1 MPAND
6 NKLDRSGADGKH
18 DVVRNWAVTG
28 IFWILALGTLSV
40 AQGVFVPIITA
51 LVLALTFSP
60 VRRALGGIGI
70 PPSAAAG
77 IIMISLMIILG
88 TLFFFISEALQEY
101 VSDAPTFAEEVRR
114 ELSGLF
120 GTIEPVLKAGDQ
132 IEALTKQG
140 EQQTVALRE
149 PGFVSVMTQ
158 ATPAVISQLV
168 ITITLCFFF
177 IASGDM
183 FYEKLVQVMPKLKDK
198 RRALAAARTIENQL
212 STYLF
217 TITAINAALGVLIGC
232 AMWALGMPNAVLFGL
247 GAFLLNYIPYI
258 GSIGGIAVTLVTGLV
273 TFDNTAQALL
283 PAFMYWV
290 LNTIEGQLLTPILV
304 GKRLKL
310 NAVVVFISFAL
321 WAWVW
326 SFMGM
331 LLSTPILLM
340 AKVVSDNVE
349 GLESFGKF
357 LGDRDDL
364 SSSDSRLMKFVF
376 RQKKDS
382 VPDQS

>member
-1 MPAND
+1 MTDPSVSQEHGPNS
-6 NKLDRSGADGKH
+6 RE
-18 DVVRNWAVTG
+18 VVRNWAITG
-28 IFWILALGTLSV
+28 IFWILVLGALSL
-40 AQGVFVPIITA
+40 AQGVFVPIISA
-51 LVLALTFSP
+51 FVLALTFSP
-60 VRRALGGIGI
+60 VRRALEGLGI
-70 PPSAAAG
+70 PSSAAAG
-77 IIMISLMIILG
+77 MIMISLLVVFCV
-88 TLFFFISEALQEY
+88 LFYFISEALQEY
-101 VSDAPTFAEEVRR
+101 LVDAPTFAEEVRR

-132 IEALTKQG
+132 IDALTNQNK
-140 EQQTVALRE
+140 QQTVALRE

-158 ATPAVISQLV
+158 ATPAVVSQLV
-168 ITITLCFFF
+168 VTLTLSFFLM
-177 IASGDM
+177 ASGDM

-217 TITAINAALGVLIGC
+217 TISAINATLGVIIGLV
-232 AMWALGMPNAVLFGL
+232 MWLAGMPNPLLFGL

-258 GSIGGIAVTLVTGLV
+258 GSIGGITITLVTGLV
-273 TFDNTAQALL
+273 TFDSTIQGILPALL
-283 PAFMYWV
+283 YWII
-290 LNTIEGQLLTPILV
+290 NTIEGQFLTPVLV
-304 GKRLKL
+304 GRRLKL

-340 AKVVSDNVE
+340 AKVVSDNVN

-364 SSSDSRLMKFVF
+364 SGSDSRLLKFVF
-376 RQKKDS
+376 RQKDRS
-382 VPDQS
+382 AAEEA

>member
-1 MPAND
+1 MTDSSASQDVACGN
-6 NKLDRSGADGKH
+6 RE
-18 DVVRNWAVTG
+18 VVRNWAITG
-28 IFWILALGTLSV
+28 IFWILVLGALSL
-40 AQGVFVPIITA
+40 AQGVFVPIISA
-51 LVLALTFSP
+51 FVLALTFSP
-60 VRRALGGIGI
+60 VRRVLEGLGI
-70 PPSAAAG
+70 PSSAAAG
-77 IIMISLMIILG
+77 MIMISLLIVFCV
-88 TLFFFISEALQEY
+88 LFYFISEALQEY
-101 VSDAPTFAEEVRR
+101 LVDAPTFAEEVRR

-132 IEALTKQG
+132 IDALTNQNK
-140 EQQTVALRE
+140 QQTVALRE

-158 ATPAVISQLV
+158 ATPAVVSQLV
-168 ITITLCFFF
+168 VTLTLSFFLM
-177 IASGDM
+177 ASGDM

-217 TITAINAALGVLIGC
+217 TISAINATLGVIIGLV
-232 AMWALGMPNAVLFGL
+232 MWLAGMPNPLLFGL

-258 GSIGGIAVTLVTGLV
+258 GSIGGITITLVTGLV
-273 TFDNTAQALL
+273 TFDSTIQGILPALL
-283 PAFMYWV
+283 YWII
-290 LNTIEGQLLTPILV
+290 NTIEGQFLTPVLV
-304 GKRLKL
+304 GRRLKL

-340 AKVVSDNVE
+340 AKVVSDNVN

-364 SSSDSRLMKFVF
+364 SGSDSRLLKFVF
-376 RQKKDS
+376 RQKDRS
-382 VPDQS
+382 AAEEA

>member
-1 MPAND
+1 MKEYMASPDAPD
-6 NKLDRSGADGKH
+6 NKR
-18 DVVRNWAVTG
+18 DVVRNWAITG
-28 IFWILALGTLSV
+28 IFWILALGTLSL
-40 AQGVFVPIITA
+40 AQGVFVPIISA
-51 LVLALTFSP
+51 FVLALTFSP
-60 VRRALGGIGI
+60 VRRALGRIGI
-70 PPSAAAG
+70 PAGAAAG
-77 IIMISLMIILG
+77 IIMVSLLVVFG
-88 TLFFFISEALQEY
+88 VLFYFISEALQQY
-101 VSDAPTFAEEVRR
+101 MSDAPTFAAEVRR

-132 IEALTKQG
+132 IDALTSQG
-140 EQQTVALRE
+140 KQQTVAIRE

-158 ATPAVISQLV
+158 ATPAVVSQLIV
-168 ITITLCFFF
+168 TLTLSFFL

-217 TITAINAALGVLIGC
+217 TITAINAVLGMVIGSV
-232 AMWALGMPNAVLFGL
+232 MWAIGMPNPLLFGL

-258 GSIGGIAVTLVTGLV
+258 GSIGGITVSLVTGLV
-273 TFDNTAQALL
+273 TFDNTLQALL
-283 PAFMYWV
+283 PALLYW
-290 LNTIEGQLLTPILV
+290 LINTIEGQFLTPVLV
-304 GKRLKL
+304 GRRLKL

-326 SFMGM
+326 SFMGR

-340 AKVVSDNVE
+340 AKVVSDNVN

-364 SSSDSRLMKFVF
+364 SGSDSRLMKFVF
-376 RQKKDS
+376 RQKDTPLS
-382 VPDQS
+382 EEG

>member
-1 MPAND
+1 M
-6 NKLDRSGADGKH
+6 LGA
-18 DVVRNWAVTG
+18 
-28 IFWILALGTLSV
+28 LSL
-40 AQGVFVPIITA
+40 AQGVFVPIISA
-51 LVLALTFSP
+51 FVLALTFSP
-60 VRRALGGIGI
+60 VRRVLEGLGI
-70 PPSAAAG
+70 PSSAAAG
-77 IIMISLMIILG
+77 MIMISLLIVFCV
-88 TLFFFISEALQEY
+88 LFYFISEALQEY
-101 VSDAPTFAEEVRR
+101 LVDAPTFAEEVRR

-132 IEALTKQG
+132 IDALTNQNK
-140 EQQTVALRE
+140 QQTVALRE

-158 ATPAVISQLV
+158 ATPAVVSQLV
-168 ITITLCFFF
+168 VTLTLSFFLM
-177 IASGDM
+177 ASGDM

-217 TITAINAALGVLIGC
+217 TISAINATLGVIIGLV
-232 AMWALGMPNAVLFGL
+232 MWLAGMPNPLLFGL

-258 GSIGGIAVTLVTGLV
+258 GSIGGITITLVTGLV
-273 TFDNTAQALL
+273 TFDSTIQGILPALL
-283 PAFMYWV
+283 YWII
-290 LNTIEGQLLTPILV
+290 NTIEGQFLTPVLV
-304 GKRLKL
+304 GRRLKL

-340 AKVVSDNVE
+340 AKVVSDNVN

-364 SSSDSRLMKFVF
+364 SGSDSRLLKFVF
-376 RQKKDS
+376 RQKDRS
-382 VPDQS
+382 AAEEA

>member
-1 MPAND
+1 MTDSSASQD
-6 NKLDRSGADGKH
+6 GACGSRE
-18 DVVRNWAVTG
+18 VVRNWAITG
-28 IFWILALGTLSV
+28 IFWILVLGALSL
-40 AQGVFVPIITA
+40 AQGVFVPIISA
-51 LVLALTFSP
+51 FVLALTFSP
-60 VRRALGGIGI
+60 VRRVLEGLGI
-70 PPSAAAG
+70 PSSAAAG
-77 IIMISLMIILG
+77 MIMISLLIVFCV
-88 TLFFFISEALQEY
+88 LFYFISEALQEY
-101 VSDAPTFAEEVRR
+101 LVDAPTFAEEVRR

-132 IEALTKQG
+132 IDALTNQNK
-140 EQQTVALRE
+140 QQTVALRE

-158 ATPAVISQLV
+158 ATPAVVSQLV
-168 ITITLCFFF
+168 VTLTLSFFLM
-177 IASGDM
+177 ASGDM

-217 TITAINAALGVLIGC
+217 TISAINATLGVIIGLV
-232 AMWALGMPNAVLFGL
+232 MWLAGMPNPLLFGL

-258 GSIGGIAVTLVTGLV
+258 GSIGGITITLVTGLV
-273 TFDNTAQALL
+273 TFDSTIQGILPALL
-283 PAFMYWV
+283 YWII
-290 LNTIEGQLLTPILV
+290 NTIEGQFLTPVLV
-304 GKRLKL
+304 GRRLKL

-340 AKVVSDNVE
+340 AKVVSDNVN

-364 SSSDSRLMKFVF
+364 SGSDSRLLKFVF
-376 RQKKDS
+376 SQKDRS
-382 VPDQS
+382 AAEEA

>member
-1 MPAND
+1 MTDSSASQD
-6 NKLDRSGADGKH
+6 GACGSRE
-18 DVVRNWAVTG
+18 VVRNWAITG
-28 IFWILALGTLSV
+28 IFWILVLGALSL
-40 AQGVFVPIITA
+40 AQGVFVPIISA
-51 LVLALTFSP
+51 FVLALTFSP
-60 VRRALGGIGI
+60 VRRVLEGLGI
-70 PPSAAAG
+70 PSSAAAG
-77 IIMISLMIILG
+77 MIMISLLIVFCV
-88 TLFFFISEALQEY
+88 LFYFISEALQEY
-101 VSDAPTFAEEVRR
+101 LVDAPTFAEEVRR

-132 IEALTKQG
+132 IDALTNQNK
-140 EQQTVALRE
+140 QQTVALRE

-158 ATPAVISQLV
+158 ATPAVVSQLV
-168 ITITLCFFF
+168 VTLTLSFFLM
-177 IASGDM
+177 ASGDM

-217 TITAINAALGVLIGC
+217 TISAINATLGVIIGLV
-232 AMWALGMPNAVLFGL
+232 MWLAGMPNPLLFGL

-258 GSIGGIAVTLVTGLV
+258 GSIGGITITLVTGLV
-273 TFDNTAQALL
+273 TFDSTIQGILPALL
-283 PAFMYWV
+283 YWII
-290 LNTIEGQLLTPILV
+290 NTIEGQFLTPVLV
-304 GKRLKL
+304 GRRLKL

-340 AKVVSDNVE
+340 AKVVSDNVN

-364 SSSDSRLMKFVF
+364 SGSDSRLLKFVF
-376 RQKKDS
+376 RQKDRS
-382 VPDQS
+382 AAEEA

>member
-1 MPAND
+1 
-6 NKLDRSGADGKH
+6 
-18 DVVRNWAVTG
+18 
-28 IFWILALGTLSV
+28 
-40 AQGVFVPIITA
+40 
-51 LVLALTFSP
+51 
-60 VRRALGGIGI
+60 
-70 PPSAAAG
+70 
-77 IIMISLMIILG
+77 
-88 TLFFFISEALQEY
+88 
-101 VSDAPTFAEEVRR
+101 
-114 ELSGLF
+114 
-120 GTIEPVLKAGDQ
+120 
-132 IEALTKQG
+132 
-140 EQQTVALRE
+140 
-149 PGFVSVMTQ
+149 
-158 ATPAVISQLV
+158 
-168 ITITLCFFF
+168 
-177 IASGDM
+177 
-183 FYEKLVQVMPKLKDK
+183 
-198 RRALAAARTIENQL
+198 
-212 STYLF
+212 
-217 TITAINAALGVLIGC
+217 
-232 AMWALGMPNAVLFGL
+232 
-247 GAFLLNYIPYI
+247 
-258 GSIGGIAVTLVTGLV
+258 
-273 TFDNTAQALL
+273 
-283 PAFMYWV
+283 MYWV

>member
-1 MPAND
+1 MTDSSASQD
-6 NKLDRSGADGKH
+6 GACGNRE
-18 DVVRNWAVTG
+18 VVRNWAITG
-28 IFWILALGTLSV
+28 IFWILVLGALSL
-40 AQGVFVPIITA
+40 AQGVFVPIISA
-51 LVLALTFSP
+51 FVLALTFSP
-60 VRRALGGIGI
+60 VRRVLEGLGI
-70 PPSAAAG
+70 PSSAAAG
-77 IIMISLMIILG
+77 MIMISLLIVFCV
-88 TLFFFISEALQEY
+88 LFYFISEALQEY
-101 VSDAPTFAEEVRR
+101 LVDAPTFAEEVRR

-132 IEALTKQG
+132 IDALTNQNK
-140 EQQTVALRE
+140 QQTVALRE

-158 ATPAVISQLV
+158 ATPAVVSQLV
-168 ITITLCFFF
+168 VTLTLSFFLM
-177 IASGDM
+177 ASGDM

-217 TITAINAALGVLIGC
+217 TISAINATLGVIIGLV
-232 AMWALGMPNAVLFGL
+232 MWLAGMPNPLLFGL

-258 GSIGGIAVTLVTGLV
+258 GSIGGITITLVTGLV
-273 TFDNTAQALL
+273 TFDSTIQGILPALL
-283 PAFMYWV
+283 YWII
-290 LNTIEGQLLTPILV
+290 NTIEGQFLTPVLV
-304 GKRLKL
+304 GRRLKL

-340 AKVVSDNVE
+340 AKVVSDNVN

-364 SSSDSRLMKFVF
+364 SGSDSRLLKFVF
-376 RQKKDS
+376 RQKDRS
-382 VPDQS
+382 AAEEA

>member
-6 NKLDRSGADGKH
+6 NQLSRSEAGEKH

-28 IFWILALGTLSV
+28 IFWILVLGALSL

-60 VRRALGGIGI
+60 VRRALGSVGI
-70 PPSAAAG
+70 PPGAAAG
-77 IIMISLMIILG
+77 IIMVSLLTVFA

-101 VSDAPTFAEEVRR
+101 VSDAPNFAEEVRR

-158 ATPAVISQLV
+158 ATPAVISQLIV
-168 ITITLCFFF
+168 TVTLCFFL

-198 RRALAAARTIENQL
+198 RRALAAARTIETQL

-232 AMWALGMPNAVLFGL
+232 VMWGLGMPNPVLFGL

-258 GSIGGIAVTLVTGLV
+258 GSIAGIAITLVTGLV
-273 TFDNTAQALL
+273 TFDNTVQAIL
-283 PAFMYWV
+283 PAFLYWI
-290 LNTIEGQLLTPILV
+290 LNTIEGQLLTPVLV

-364 SSSDSRLMKFVF
+364 SRSDSRLLKFVF
-376 RQKKDS
+376 KQKKS
-382 VPDQS
+382 AAVKQ

>member
-1 MPAND
+1 M
-6 NKLDRSGADGKH
+6 SADTVSPVVSEEKRE
-18 DVVRNWAVTG
+18 VVRNWAITG
-28 IFWILALGTLSV
+28 IFWILVLGALSL
-40 AQGVFVPIITA
+40 AQGVFVPIISA
-51 LVLALTFSP
+51 FVLALTFSP
-60 VRRALGGIGI
+60 VRRALESLGI
-70 PPSAAAG
+70 PSGAAAG
-77 IIMISLMIILG
+77 IIMVSLLVVFSIL
-88 TLFFFISEALQEY
+88 FYFISEALKQY
-101 VSDAPTFAEEVRR
+101 LSDAPTFAEEVRR

-132 IEALTKQG
+132 IDALANQG
-140 EQQTVALRE
+140 KQQTVAIRE

-158 ATPAVISQLV
+158 ATPAVVSQMV
-168 ITITLCFFF
+168 VTLTLSFFL

-183 FYEKLVQVMPKLKDK
+183 FYEKLVQVMPRLKDK

-217 TITAINAALGVLIGC
+217 TISAINATLGVIIGLL
-232 AMWALGMPNAVLFGL
+232 MWAVGMPNPLLFGL

-258 GSIGGIAVTLVTGLV
+258 GSIGGIAITLVTGLV
-273 TFDNTAQALL
+273 TYDNTLQGIM
-283 PAFMYWV
+283 PAFLYW
-290 LNTIEGQLLTPILV
+290 LINTIEGQFLTPVLV
-304 GKRLKL
+304 GRRLKL

-340 AKVVSDNVE
+340 AKVVSDNVS

-364 SSSDSRLMKFVF
+364 SGSDSRLMKFVF
-376 RQKKDS
+376 RQKDR
-382 VPDQS
+382 QIIEEA

>member
-1 MPAND
+1 MTDPSASQEHGPD
-6 NKLDRSGADGKH
+6 SRE
-18 DVVRNWAVTG
+18 VVRNWAITG
-28 IFWILALGTLSV
+28 IFWILVLGALSL
-40 AQGVFVPIITA
+40 AQGVFVPIISA
-51 LVLALTFSP
+51 FVLALTFSP
-60 VRRALGGIGI
+60 VRRVLEGLGI
-70 PPSAAAG
+70 PSSAAAG
-77 IIMISLMIILG
+77 MIMISLLIVFCV
-88 TLFFFISEALQEY
+88 LFYFISEALQEY
-101 VSDAPTFAEEVRR
+101 LVDAPTFAEEVRR

-132 IEALTKQG
+132 IDALTSQNK
-140 EQQTVALRE
+140 QQTVALRE

-158 ATPAVISQLV
+158 ATPAVVSQLV
-168 ITITLCFFF
+168 VTLTLSFFLM
-177 IASGDM
+177 ASGDM

-217 TITAINAALGVLIGC
+217 TISAINATLGVIIGLV
-232 AMWALGMPNAVLFGL
+232 MWLAGMPNPLLFGL

-258 GSIGGIAVTLVTGLV
+258 GSIGGISITLVTGLV
-273 TFDNTAQALL
+273 TFDSTIQGILPALL
-283 PAFMYWV
+283 YWII
-290 LNTIEGQLLTPILV
+290 NTIEGQFLTPVMV
-304 GKRLKL
+304 GRRLKL

-340 AKVVSDNVE
+340 AKVVSDNVN

-364 SSSDSRLMKFVF
+364 SGSDSRLLKFVF
-376 RQKKDS
+376 RQKDRS
-382 VPDQS
+382 AAEEA

>member
-1 MPAND
+1 MTDSSASQD
-6 NKLDRSGADGKH
+6 GACGNRE
-18 DVVRNWAVTG
+18 VVRNWAITG
-28 IFWILALGTLSV
+28 IFWILVLGALSL
-40 AQGVFVPIITA
+40 AQGVFVPIISA
-51 LVLALTFSP
+51 FVLALTFSP
-60 VRRALGGIGI
+60 VRRVLEGLGI
-70 PPSAAAG
+70 PSSAAAG
-77 IIMISLMIILG
+77 MIMISLLIVFCV
-88 TLFFFISEALQEY
+88 LFYFISEALQEY
-101 VSDAPTFAEEVRR
+101 LVDAPTFAEEVRR

-132 IEALTKQG
+132 IDALTNQNK
-140 EQQTVALRE
+140 QQTVALRE

-158 ATPAVISQLV
+158 ATPAVVSQLV
-168 ITITLCFFF
+168 VTLTLSFFLM
-177 IASGDM
+177 ASGDM

-217 TITAINAALGVLIGC
+217 TISAINATLGVIIGLV
-232 AMWALGMPNAVLFGL
+232 MWLAGMPNPLLFGL

-258 GSIGGIAVTLVTGLV
+258 GSIGGITITLVTGLV
-273 TFDNTAQALL
+273 TFDSTIQGILPALL
-283 PAFMYWV
+283 YWII
-290 LNTIEGQLLTPILV
+290 NTIEGQFLTPVLV
-304 GKRLKL
+304 GRRLKL

-340 AKVVSDNVE
+340 AKVVSDNVN

-364 SSSDSRLMKFVF
+364 SGSDSRLLKFVF
-376 RQKKDS
+376 RQKDRFAAEEA
-382 VPDQS
+382 